1 LEVERT
7 LLDIA
12 PLFFVH
18 FFLQLGDWT
27 KKTISRSEWMLLDF
41 CVKAVGAPSA
51 TLPHLVQVAARWHLQ
66 RWAGEHVGPRRSIE
80 QVSCIRLA
88 YENHVILLKGP
99 ILLFKKRNRRPQAK
113 TNSLLPIKCDT
124 NLSILVRKVS

>member
-1 LEVERT
+1 MEMERT

-51 TLPHLVQVAARWHLQ
+51 TLPHLV
-66 RWAGEHVGPRRSIE
+66 
-80 QVSCIRLA
+80 C
-88 YENHVILLKGP
+88 
-99 ILLFKKRNRRPQAK
+99 LLFKKRNRRPQAK
-113 TNSLLPIKCDT
+113 TNGLLPIKCDT